1 MQKKCILVLAQTQ
14 KLVQGDGRSLNELAT
29 YGIFGATRGWSEGVF
44 AASLQGAASS
54 GLPPPLITLPHLYK
68 SHLKLVNLVTNIVY
82 GRLNAGRNLGKRIA
96 HGINLL
102 CTRSHLLH
110 TVPHANS

>member
-1 MQKKCILVLAQTQ
+1 MQKKCILVLAQTLNQ
-14 KLVQGDGRSLNELAT
+14 VQGDGRSLSELAT
-29 YGIFGATRGWSEGVF
+29 YGIFGATRGWSEGET
-44 AASLQGAASS
+44 S
-54 GLPPPLITLPHLYK
+54 PPLIAPLYK